1 MGQPRRIETIGPPV
15 GRCAFAIRRGGR
27 LNDTETWPGSGCPV
41 LTTSECLDD
50 PSTRFIEVVVINT
63 DGVVDNTLNLPKG
76 SGNFLESQLGQ
87 EMKRDEE
94 IVSGTIGTPLC
105 SATWRTPFLK
115 THAGPLGPS
124 GEIAVG

>member
-1 MGQPRRIETIGPPV
+1 
-15 GRCAFAIRRGGR
+15 
-27 LNDTETWPGSGCPV
+27 V
-41 LTTSECLDD
+41 LTTSECVDD

-63 DGVVDNTLNLPKG
+63 LTLPKG

-94 IVSGTIGTPLC
+94 IVSSTIGTPLC
-105 SATWRTPFLK
+105 SATWKTPFLK
-115 THAGPLGPS
+115 TRAGPLGPS